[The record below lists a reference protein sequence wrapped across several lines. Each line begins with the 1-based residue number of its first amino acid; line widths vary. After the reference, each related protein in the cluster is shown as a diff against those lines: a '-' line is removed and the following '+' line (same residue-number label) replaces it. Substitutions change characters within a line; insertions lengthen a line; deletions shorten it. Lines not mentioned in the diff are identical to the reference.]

1 MVFIFVHHS
10 RSKFRKAF
18 NAFFFLFV
26 SLPKI
31 EHRENFGVGWVR
43 FLENDVLDF
52 SVMEEKFHLSIL
64 LGLESF
70 SFFEL
75 DFSSARGSGKIFI
88 WIRRSENWI
97 EKISCL
103 SFRD

>member
-18 NAFFFLFV
+18 NAFFLSFCV
-26 SLPKI
+26 ATKNRTQ
-31 EHRENFGVGWVR
+31 REFRCGMSSV
-43 FLENDVLDF
+43 FLENDVRDF

-70 SFFEL
+70 SFSPSL
-75 DFSSARGSGKIFI
+75 IFSEGE
-88 WIRRSENWI
+88 WENFHLNS
-97 EKISCL
+97 KKRKL
-103 SFRD
+103 N